1 MAADDGVVG
10 GDVDKDDVAGLGA
23 GADVA
28 GYVEGDGF
36 SFAVGDNVPLERER
50 FAIPRARLLRD
61 LHEWP
66 VTLE

>member
-1 MAADDGVVG
+1 MGKVAADDGVVG

-36 SFAVGDNVPLERER
+36 SFAVGDNVPLER
-50 FAIPRARLLRD
+50 ALRYSSRKA
-61 LHEWP
+61 
-66 VTLE
+66 TKGST